1 MTSIVALALA
11 GARSAGVAMPPTD
24 ARAEGANASAGLSR
38 RSSDGRA
45 VVGSFRRRSYR
56 PGDTAVL
63 DLWHR
68 YASIRIDVLRVGP
81 EDHLTVGDDTIEGV
95 PVGEP
100 LTVAGDRGSVRVR
113 IGDWESGLY
122 ALRMTS
128 GGKVGFAPFIVRP
141 EFLGEQPVAVV
152 EPTNTWQAYNFRDA
166 DGDGKPDT
174 WYFWWDKRPW
184 VDTLRPYLD
193 RGVPPHFRSNDL
205 TFVRWLAHT
214 GRKVDML
221 AQDDLEHVSGARL
234 AKLYR
239 LIIFPGHHEYVT
251 KPEYDAVRRYRDLGG
266 HLAFLAANNFFW
278 RVDRVGN
285 RLHRIALWRDL
296 GRPEAALVGVQ
307 YFTWNQGK
315 FGGKPYDL
323 VGAQFAPWLVEG
335 TGLENGDHFALFGTE
350 ADRVTPA
357 SPHGLHVLA
366 TIPHIFNAKHSA
378 SMTYYELPSG
388 ARVFAAGAF
397 TLAGPHLRCAQIA
410 RFLANLWDTLAEEP
424 EAQYSQADLGSCPY
438 GTDDPV

>member
-1 MTSIVALALA
+1 M
-11 GARSAGVAMPPTD
+11 
-24 ARAEGANASAGLSR
+24 
-38 RSSDGRA
+38 
-45 VVGSFRRRSYR
+45 
-56 PGDTAVL
+56 L

-68 YASIRIDVLRVGP
+68 YPSIRIEVIHVGP
-81 EDHLTVGDDTIEGV
+81 EDQLTVGDDTIEGV

-100 LTVAGDRGSVRVR
+100 LRVAGDRGSVRIR
-113 IGDWESGLY
+113 IGDWASGLY

-128 GGKVGFAPFIVRP
+128 GDKVGFAPFIVRP
-141 EFLGEQPVAVV
+141 KRLGEQPRRGRRADEHVAGVQL
-152 EPTNTWQAYNFRDA
+152 PRRRRRRQA
-166 DGDGKPDT
+166 GHLVLG
-174 WYFWWDKRPW
+174 KRPW

-221 AQDDLEHVSGARL
+221 AQDDLEHVSGDRL

-251 KPEYDAVRRYRDLGG
+251 KPEYDAVRATGTSAATSRFSLRTTSSGASTAWATACTGSPVARPRPPGG
-266 HLAFLAANNFFW
+266 CARRRPVLHLEPGQV
-278 RVDRVGN
+278 RRQTVR
-285 RLHRIALWRDL
+285 
-296 GRPEAALVGVQ
+296 
-307 YFTWNQGK
+307 
-315 FGGKPYDL
+315 L

-357 SPHGLHVLA
+357 SPPELRVLA